1 MAGSSSN
8 FADAVEHAAISD
20 IGMRRT
26 NNQDAYSIA
35 LANDAQQYEWRGH
48 LFVVA
53 DGMGAHAAGE
63 LASKL
68 TADSIPHL
76 YHKYSDLPPHEAL
89 KKSVEDTNALVFRK
103 GEANSDFHNMGTTC
117 SALLLLPQGVV
128 LAHVGDS
135 RIYRQRSDRVE
146 QLTFDHSLVWELRA
160 NGQQNVA
167 APKNVITRS
176 LGPNP
181 TIDVDLEGPFPVEVG
196 DTYLLC
202 SDGLTGK
209 VDDEEISCL
218 LKNLPPEEAA
228 QFLVDLAN
236 LRGGPDNITVI
247 VLRIEGPSHATQPGN
262 SSITSNGKPEEKP
275 KIHPAVWAV
284 IGACLIA
291 AAAMGFMQI
300 FVPAGICLAAAVVLV
315 LYALFKT
322 TQAPSQG
329 FPPSE
334 TNQLGK
340 GPHTFA
346 YSLQPDAMSQRL
358 DDVLTQL
365 YDAAKEAEWDV
376 NWRHVDNLRQQAA
389 TATQAGKHES
399 SLKLYTQCVSH
410 LMAEARNQRSR
421 KKSDSS
427 IDLV

>member
-1 MAGSSSN
+1 MAGSSPN

-20 IGMRRT
+20 IGMRRK
-26 NNQDAYSIA
+26 NNQDAFSIA
-35 LANDAQQYEWRGH
+35 LANDAEQYAWRGH

-68 TADSIPHL
+68 SADNIPHL
-76 YHKYSDLPPHEAL
+76 YHKYAELPPHEAL
-89 KKSVEDTNALVFRK
+89 LKAVEETNALVYRR

-117 SALLLLPQGVV
+117 SSLLLLPQGVV

-135 RIYRQRSDRVE
+135 RIYRQRGSGVD

-160 NGQQNVA
+160 NGQVNA
-167 APKNVITRS
+167 AVPKNVITRS

-181 TIDVDLEGPFPVEVG
+181 TVQADLEGPFPAQVG

-209 VDDEEISCL
+209 VDDEEIACL
-218 LKNLPPEEAA
+218 LKYLPPERSA

-247 VLRIEGPSHATQPGN
+247 ILRISDESHATAPDATAIGG
-262 SSITSNGKPEEKP
+262 GKPAEP
-275 KIHPAVWAV
+275 TSIHPAVWAV
-284 IGACLIA
+284 IAACLLA
-291 AAAMGFMQI
+291 AVVMGFMQLLI
-300 FVPAGICLAAAVVLV
+300 PAAACLAVAVTLV
-315 LYALFKT
+315 LYALYANTRTPDT
-322 TQAPSQG
+322 TAGPSAHN
-329 FPPSE
+329 P
-334 TNQLGK
+334 LGK
-340 GPHTFA
+340 GPHTHA
-346 YSLQPDAMSQRL
+346 EAIKPDAMCQRL
-358 DDVLTQL
+358 TDVLSQL
-365 YDAAKEAEWDV
+365 EDAAREADWNVEW
-376 NWRHVDNLRQQAA
+376 RQIETLKQKAA
-389 TATQAGKHES
+389 ESTTAGDHES
-399 SLKLYTQCVSH
+399 ALSKIASCISY
-410 LMAEARNQRSR
+410 LMDEAKNQRDR